1 MNPHE
6 PLHPSY
12 VRMLTEVYGKGSLAE
27 LLPSSLAN
35 FADNAI
41 SNTYQSLDSMRSK
54 YHEDIAALKQTHT
67 SEILELKLKLSNLI
81 DTNYNLILLLNK
93 DSHAKN

>member
-1 MNPHE
+1 
-6 PLHPSY
+6 
-12 VRMLTEVYGKGSLAE
+12 
-27 LLPSSLAN
+27 
-35 FADNAI
+35 
-41 SNTYQSLDSMRSK
+41 MRSK

-93 DSHAKN
+93 DTNNAKN